1 LKSLKKSLQYSQA
14 CEKLLPGL
22 LQQLTEKDGEEYD
35 DDEDDVDEVEKGG
48 GGKGEKGRNEGK
60 TGSDLLRSAAFRAAT
75 APSQWSYNNTSINKL
90 AANADRI
97 HRYTVLKDKRDS
109 SLTFQMSQNMK
120 FEEGR
125 VIKAKTRNEILT
137 LLDYTSLP
145 EMENPQAT
153 RAIVDL
159 ACSTYVTAAR
169 LRSHLLNAHYNFSP
183 NKAEKKEL
191 DRMEDLFAMVARP
204 ACVVL
209 HPGTKTLVN
218 NHAQEAVQALWGIY
232 NDRAKREVLPLQ
244 AFVTA
249 RGTPTL
255 IIILFLSLHCPLP
268 ALPSFSFFSF
278 IASFL
283 ASFLP
288 LLICSLILHSMRSPF
303 SSIEAISFHPLS
315 IDSFYLPGFTC
326 IIFLNIDEYLI

>member
-1 LKSLKKSLQYSQA
+1 MNQSACAIAFELKSLKKALQYSQA

-22 LQQLTEKDGEEYD
+22 LQQLTEKDGDEYEYEDDDDD
-35 DDEDDVDEVEKGG
+35 DDENKG
-48 GGKGEKGRNEGK
+48 GGKGEKEGK
-60 TGSDLLRSAAFRAAT
+60 TDSAMLRSAAYRAAT
-75 APSQWSYNNTSINKL
+75 APSQWSYNSTSISKL

-97 HRYTVLKDKRDS
+97 HRYTVLNDKRDS
-109 SLTFQMSQNMK
+109 SLTFQISQNMEY
-120 FEEGR
+120 EEGR

-137 LLDYTSLP
+137 LLDYTSHLD
-145 EMENPQAT
+145 MENPQAT

-169 LRSHLLNAHYNFSP
+169 LRSHLLNGHYNFSP

-232 NDRAKREVLPLQ
+232 NDRAKREMLPLQ

-255 IIILFLSLHCPLP
+255 IIMLFLFLVFVSSFPLHD
-268 ALPSFSFFSF
+268 F
-278 IASFL
+278 
-283 ASFLP
+283 
-288 LLICSLILHSMRSPF
+288 
-303 SSIEAISFHPLS
+303 
-315 IDSFYLPGFTC
+315 
-326 IIFLNIDEYLI
+326 

>member
-1 LKSLKKSLQYSQA
+1 MINQSACAIAFELKSLKKSLQYSQA

-35 DDEDDVDEVEKGG
+35 DDEEDDEG

-75 APSQWSYNNTSINKL
+75 APSQWSYNNTSISKL

-109 SLTFQMSQNMK
+109 SITFQMSQNMK

-145 EMENPQAT
+145 EMENPQTT

-249 RGTPTL
+249 RGTPAL
-255 IIILFLSLHCPLP
+255 YIILVLSSTSLH
-268 ALPSFSFFSF
+268 
-278 IASFL
+278 
-283 ASFLP
+283 
-288 LLICSLILHSMRSPF
+288 
-303 SSIEAISFHPLS
+303 
-315 IDSFYLPGFTC
+315 
-326 IIFLNIDEYLI
+326 IIFLLHSSFLLCSFTFFHLPYLFCFCTLR

>member
-1 LKSLKKSLQYSQA
+1 LKKSLQYSQA

-35 DDEDDVDEVEKGG
+35 DDDDDEGESE
-48 GGKGEKGRNEGK
+48 GKGEKGRNEGM
-60 TGSDLLRSAAFRAAT
+60 TGSDLLRSAAYRAALS
-75 APSQWSYNNTSINKL
+75 PSQWSYNNTSISKL

-97 HRYTVLKDKRDS
+97 HRYTILKDKRDS

-125 VIKAKTRNEILT
+125 VMKAKTRNEILT

-145 EMENPQAT
+145 EMENPQTT

-249 RGTPTL
+249 RGTPAQ
-255 IIILFLSLHCPLP
+255 IIIHFLSLHYPLP
-268 ALPSFSFFSF
+268 SLLSFFFSF

-283 ASFLP
+283 AYFLP
-288 LLICSLILHSMRSPF
+288 PLMFFNFTLNR
-303 SSIEAISFHPLS
+303 ISFP
-315 IDSFYLPGFTC
+315 FQ
-326 IIFLNIDEYLI
+326 

>member
-35 DDEDDVDEVEKGG
+35 DDDEDEE
-48 GGKGEKGRNEGK
+48 GGKGEKGRNVGK
-60 TGSDLLRSAAFRAAT
+60 TGSDLLRSAAYRAALS
-75 APSQWSYNNTSINKL
+75 PSQWSYINTSYSKL

-109 SLTFQMSQNMK
+109 SLTFQMSQNIK

-145 EMENPQAT
+145 EMGNPQTT

-255 IIILFLSLHCPLP
+255 FLILFLSSSLLLC
-268 ALPSFSFFSF
+268 SFSFLHLPHPIFFISLLRNQNHCFST
-278 IASFL
+278 SF
-283 ASFLP
+283 FFV
-288 LLICSLILHSMRSPF
+288 F
-303 SSIEAISFHPLS
+303 SV
-315 IDSFYLPGFTC
+315 
-326 IIFLNIDEYLI
+326 